1 MSEPMLTC
9 RTTGD
14 LQAGCALHAVLL
26 LHAFPLSAA
35 MWDEQLRAL
44 EEAGISAIAPNAYG
58 IEGSPEKTDW
68 TFEEYARDISA
79 MLDEKGC
86 TKVTVAGL
94 SMGGYQ
100 AFAFYRLY
108 PERTAS
114 LVLCDTRAEADA
126 PEAARSRQ
134 EFIEAVETGGP
145 GEAVRRMM
153 PNYFASATYTS
164 DPSLVDRAAAMIT
177 RQSPVAITSAMKAI
191 MKRADASA
199 LLPDI
204 ACPVLVLNGSEDRLT
219 TPETARA
226 IAAGV
231 PGSRLELIED
241 AGHLS
246 NMERPEA
253 FNRALIDHIGRLG
266 TP

>member
-1 MSEPMLTC
+1 MSERMLTS
-9 RTTGD
+9 RTTKD
-14 LQAGCALHAVLL
+14 ISSHRADHTVLL

-44 EEAGISAIAPNAYG
+44 EDAGIAAIAPNAYG

-68 TFEEYARDISA
+68 TFEEYASDIAA
-79 MLDEKGC
+79 MLDGTGCEKA
-86 TKVTVAGL
+86 TVAGL

-126 PEAARSRQ
+126 PEAVRQRQ

-153 PNYFASATYTS
+153 PNYFAPATYTS
-164 DPSLVDRAAAMIT
+164 DPSLVDRAEAMIT
-177 RQSPVAITSAMKAI
+177 RQSRAAITSAMKAI
-191 MKRADASA
+191 MNRADATA

-226 IAAGV
+226 IASGI
-231 PGSRLELIED
+231 PGARLELVEN

-253 FNRALIDHIGRLG
+253 FNRALIDHIGRLE
-266 TP
+266 TH

>member
-1 MSEPMLTC
+1 MLTS
-9 RTTGD
+9 RTTRALPPCSD
-14 LQAGCALHAVLL
+14 LHTVLL

-35 MWDEQLRAL
+35 MWDGQLRAL
-44 EEAGISAIAPNAYG
+44 EEAGIAAIAPNSYG

-79 MLDEKGC
+79 MLDESGC

-126 PEAARSRQ
+126 PEAARQRQ

-153 PNYFASATYTS
+153 PNYFAPATYTS

-177 RQSPVAITSAMKAI
+177 RQSPAAITSAMKAI
-191 MKRADASA
+191 MKRADATA
-199 LLPDI
+199 MLPDI
-204 ACPVLVLNGSEDRLT
+204 SCPVLVLNGSEDRLT

-226 IAAGV
+226 IAAGI
-231 PGSRLELIED
+231 PGARLELIGD

-246 NMERPEA
+246 NMERPGA
-253 FNRALIDHIGRLG
+253 FNRALIDHIVRLG
-266 TP
+266 TH